1 VIPPITEAMMIRCQL
16 HAILEKHGIV
26 DERKRAVCGLEILIW
41 IKKVCYQERSLMHH
55 DPNPF
60 AWQYTGW

>member
-41 IKKVCYQERSLMHH
+41 IKESLLSGKEF
-55 DPNPF
+55 DAP
-60 AWQYTGW
+60 